1 MGRYTGPVCK
11 LCRRE
16 GTKLFLKGTRCLGP
30 KCQVEL
36 RAYPPGQHGQ
46 SRKKKI
52 SDYGTQ
58 LREKQKARR
67 FYSVYEKQFNRYFK
81 EAVRKRGVTGEG
93 MLQLLEMRLD
103 NVIFRSGLVSSR
115 AEARQLIS
123 HRHFKVNGET
133 VNVPSFHV
141 NPGMVVSVR
150 ERSRNAEVFQAGG
163 TIRRAPGWISVDHEG
178 KRIQVLSVPA
188 RSEMDLPELHEQLI
202 VEYYSR

>member
-16 GTKLFLKGTRCLGP
+16 GTKLFLKGARCLTP
-30 KCQVEL
+30 KCAIEG

-46 SRKKKI
+46 GRKKI
-52 SDYGTQ
+52 SDYGNQ

-67 FYSVYEKQFNRYFK
+67 FYSVYERQFRSYFE
-81 EAVRKRGVTGEG
+81 EATRQRGVTGEG

-115 AEARQLIS
+115 AEARQLIT
-123 HRHFKVNGET
+123 HRHFQVDGRT
-133 VNVPSFHV
+133 VNVPSFRLK
-141 NPGMVVSVR
+141 PGMVITVR
-150 ERSRNAEVFQAGG
+150 ERSRNIESFQAAGA
-163 TIRRAPGWISVDHEG
+163 IRRMPGWMNVDTEA
-178 KRIQVLSVPA
+178 KRVQVLSVPS
-188 RSEMDLPELHEQLI
+188 REEMDLPETHEQLI